1 VGSLEQTQAS
11 TGEECPQG
19 RNEHVSC
26 GNTDWPG
33 TRTADMH
40 NLDQHRMAVS
50 TESQEMGLD
59 HSPALST
66 A

>member
-1 VGSLEQTQAS
+1 
-11 TGEECPQG
+11 
-19 RNEHVSC
+19 VSC